1 MSLATITQLV
11 ADKLRTAQLGSE
23 LGGSAE
29 RDRAIAQAV
38 LQYGLDRPQQVFA
51 DVASVT
57 GSTLALPGTWV
68 AGRSLLLAVE
78 YPIGL
83 WPVSTL
89 EAAVLVGSSSTV
101 IFLADDTL
109 TDATVRVHF
118 SAPHQVDN
126 STCTVPAQDLNA
138 VACWAAAEL
147 CRQLA
152 TAKGHDRDATL
163 TAAAVNGGSQ
173 SGELAR
179 RAKDW
184 LREYRNALGLPDPDR
199 ASVAPASTVVSWGA
213 DRRPRP
219 RLYSLGQ

>member
-11 ADKLRTAQLGSE
+11 SDKLRAAQLGTE
-23 LGGSAE
+23 LGGTAE

-38 LQYGLDRPQQVFA
+38 LQYGLDRPLVTSA
-51 DVASVT
+51 DVAGVNGSVV
-57 GSTLALPGTWV
+57 LLPTTWV
-68 AGRSLLLAVE
+68 AGRSVLGAVE
-78 YPIGL
+78 YPIGE
-83 WPVSTL
+83 WPVSSL
-89 EAAVLVGSSSTV
+89 EAAVVVGATATT
-101 IFLADDTL
+101 IFLEQDTL
-109 TDATVRVHF
+109 ADATVRVHF
-118 SAPHQVDN
+118 TVPHTVDN
-126 STCTVPAQDLNA
+126 SGCTVPAQDLNA

-199 ASVAPASTVVSWGA
+199 PTVAPASAVASWGST
-213 DRRPRP
+213 RRPRP